1 MNINNFILVIE
12 DNALFARMY
21 KSILEAQ
28 GFRVRCV
35 FDGEEALNW
44 LATAQQ
50 MPDLVL
56 LDLLMPKVNGY
67 EVFERMKSKDNYKH
81 IPIIVLTNMNEEG
94 DMERV
99 LKMGALMCLIKVNN
113 TPKQIVEKVKEVFA
127 EMVKK
132 GNSI

>member
-1 MNINNFILVIE
+1 MDINNLILVIE
-12 DNALFARMY
+12 DNALFAKMY
-21 KSILEAQ
+21 KSVLEAQ

-44 LATAQQ
+44 LGTAEQL
-50 MPDLVL
+50 PDLVL

-67 EVFERMKSKDNYKH
+67 EVLERMKSKDNYKH

-113 TPKQIVEKVKEVFA
+113 APKQIVEKVKEVFA

-132 GNSI
+132 GNSM